1 MTGLVSIP
9 PVLEWSAALAVA
21 AAAVLAA
28 SGVTISFALDR
39 GSRRRRIESLAAL
52 GRADLI
58 VALGCPPRARN
69 GRPSEYLVGRARATA
84 AAYHTLGNV
93 PILCSGRVAPA
104 HAASSGPSDEAEA
117 LADLLVA
124 ARVPRESILFDRD
137 AARTIDT
144 IDHLARGYGG
154 KRIVLVSQPFHLP
167 RILFLAGARGLDA
180 WGLAAPGPTPGW
192 QGRFREGLGRLRAV
206 WDVAVVRRRR

>member
-9 PVLEWSAALAVA
+9 PFLVWSAALAAA

-28 SGVTISFALDR
+28 SAIAISVALEQ
-39 GSRRRRIESLAAL
+39 GARRRCIESLAAL

-69 GRPSEYLVGRARATA
+69 GRPSPYLVGRARASA

-93 PILCSGRVAPA
+93 PILCSGRVVPAKDAPA
-104 HAASSGPSDEAEA
+104 ASSDEAEA
-117 LADLLVA
+117 LAELLIA
-124 ARVPRESILFDRD
+124 AGVPRDSMRFDRD

-144 IDHLARGYGG
+144 IDHLARGYAD
-154 KRIVLVSQPFHLP
+154 KRILLVSQPFHLP
-167 RILFLAGARGLDA
+167 RILFLARARGLDA
-180 WGLAAPGPTPGW
+180 WGLAAPGPIPGW
-192 QGRFREGLGRLRAV
+192 RGRLREVLGRLRAV
-206 WDVAVVRRRR
+206 WDVAVLRRGR